1 MRRIVTLVFTLLT
14 VLLGVVF
21 ALLNAEPVKVSYY
34 FGSTDMPLSLVIVI
48 ALAAGAAMGVAASL
62 GILVRTRR
70 EIGRLRRNASLAEK
84 EVMNLRTMPL
94 KEQH

>member
-1 MRRIVTLVFTLLT
+1 MRRIVTLIFTLLT
-14 VLLGVVF
+14 ILLGVVF
-21 ALLNAEPVKVSYY
+21 ALLNAEPVQVNYY
-34 FGSTDMPLSLVIVI
+34 FGATDMPLSLVIVI
-48 ALAAGAAMGVAASL
+48 ALALGAGLGVVASIGL
-62 GILVRTRR
+62 LVRTRR